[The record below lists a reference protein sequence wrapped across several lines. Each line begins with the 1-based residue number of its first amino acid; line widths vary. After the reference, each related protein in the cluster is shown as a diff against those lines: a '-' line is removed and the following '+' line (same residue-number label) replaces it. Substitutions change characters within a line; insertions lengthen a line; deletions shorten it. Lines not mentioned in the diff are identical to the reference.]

1 MKKLWIAASICI
13 LFCGGIFIYTEWEK
27 KEFVKNLP
35 ALPQEFENA
44 SQHDLSPAKAENN
57 STAISKDRQ
66 KSEGF
71 IKTKIENEARVEQT
85 SNEDL
90 WQTNQDSHDNN
101 PEPILSL
108 EDLWQIN
115 QDSYDGNSEPALSPP
130 MALQDVPVSFTDL
143 SPEEKLEVK
152 YKMLLEQWGD
162 IPEVQTYFELG
173 KKRLRNNLTLEE
185 NITRT
190 EAILYLFPSERTEK
204 SLMLMKW
211 QKSQGPDFQF
221 NLNDSEL
228 MRELKNMG
236 VKKVERNGLTFYT
249 IE

>member
-35 ALPQEFENA
+35 ALPQEFENT
-44 SQHDLSPAKAENN
+44 SQQDLSPAKVENN
-57 STAISKDRQ
+57 STVISKNRQ
-66 KSEGF
+66 KSDGF
-71 IKTKIENEARVEQT
+71 KTKIENEARLEQT
-85 SNEDL
+85 SNEDI
-90 WQTNQDSHDNN
+90 WQT
-101 PEPILSL
+101 
-108 EDLWQIN
+108 N
-115 QDSYDGNSEPALSPP
+115 QDSYDGNSDPILSLEDIWQTNQDSYDGNSDPILSPP
-130 MALQDVPVSFTDL
+130 MALQDASVSFTDL

-152 YKMLLEQWGD
+152 YKMLLEQWGN

-173 KKRLRNNLTLEE
+173 KKRLHNNLTLEE
-185 NITRT
+185 NIVRT

-221 NLNDSEL
+221 NLNDPGL
-228 MRELKNMG
+228 MRELKSMG
-236 VKKVERNGLTFYT
+236 VKKVERNGFTFYT